1 MIIRNVFGAVD
12 INDVNIPKGT
22 YNGSNI
28 QDVLSIVFGIA
39 GGVALIFVIIG
50 GIKFMTSQ
58 GDPGALAKARNT
70 IIYALIGL
78 VVCIAAISIVNFV
91 SGKL

>member
-1 MIIRNVFGAVD
+1 MSIYKLFAQVD
-12 INDVNIPKGT
+12 ISDVNIPKGT
-22 YNGSNI
+22 YSGTNI

-58 GDPGALAKARNT
+58 GDPGALSKARNT

-78 VVCIAAISIVNFV
+78 AVCIAAFSIVNFV